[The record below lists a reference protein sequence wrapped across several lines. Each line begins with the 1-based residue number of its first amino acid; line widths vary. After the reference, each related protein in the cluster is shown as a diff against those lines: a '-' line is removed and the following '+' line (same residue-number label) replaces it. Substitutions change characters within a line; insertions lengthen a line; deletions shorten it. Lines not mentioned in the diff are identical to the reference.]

1 MEWPVLAGIPPE
13 DVRELLSI
21 ARRRSF
27 DKGEIVFH
35 QDDPADSLHLIVK
48 GRFGMRLRTA
58 LGEDVLLD
66 VRGSGDFFGELA
78 LVAIEPQRRSATAI
92 ALEAA
97 ETRCVYHPDFTR
109 LRQRYPSVDR
119 ILLVILADQ
128 LRRTDQR
135 LLEAHYVDVDKRV
148 LRRLLDLARTYRD
161 GTGPVTIPLTQD
173 EIAALAGAT
182 RQPVNKV
189 LRRWQARGAIE
200 LQRGRITIVDP
211 AALAKGAR

>member
-1 MEWPVLAGIPPE
+1 MEWQVLAGVPSE

-27 DKGEIVFH
+27 DRGEIVFH

-48 GRFGMRLRTA
+48 GRFGMRLRTP
-58 LGEDVLLD
+58 LGDDVLVD
-66 VRGSGDFFGELA
+66 VRGPGDFFGELA
-78 LVAIEPQRRSATAI
+78 LVAIEPQRRTATAI
-92 ALEAA
+92 ALEAG
-97 ETRCVYHPDFTR
+97 ETRCVYHADFTR

-119 ILLVILADQ
+119 ILLVFLADQ

-135 LLEAHYVDVDKRV
+135 LLEAHYIDVDKRV

>member
-35 QDDPADSLHLIVK
+35 QDDPADSLHLIIK

-66 VRGSGDFFGELA
+66 VRGSGDLFGELA

-92 ALEAA
+92 ALEGA

-109 LRQRYPSVDR
+109 LRQRHPSVDR
-119 ILLVILADQ
+119 ILLVILAEQ